1 MSSDAVGADSG
12 RGEGA
17 LPNPP
22 RRLRLVPLG
31 PEVPAPEVVEWLAAM
46 LGETLS
52 VPAEVEPVVQGDEA
66 WLTPERSQLFSGR
79 IVDSLLEYYP
89 PAEGREPEEWVLGL
103 TAADLVAGER
113 DFVFGEAA
121 LGGGW
126 AVVSVARLGAAGE
139 PAFRERLAK
148 EALHELGHL
157 AGLRHCRR
165 SGCLMQP
172 AVDVAA
178 VDARR
183 AVLCEQCRRDP
194 ALDTDFSSR

>member
-1 MSSDAVGADSG
+1 M
-12 RGEGA
+12 
-17 LPNPP
+17 
-22 RRLRLVPLG
+22 
-31 PEVPAPEVVEWLAAM
+31 PAPELVGWLAAM
-46 LGETLS
+46 LGERLA
-52 VPAEVEPVVQGDEA
+52 VPATVDPVVPGAEE

-89 PAEGREPEEWVLGL
+89 PPEGRGPEEWILGL
-103 TAADLVAGER
+103 TAADLRAGRR

-126 AVVSVARLGAAGE
+126 AVVSTARLGAAGE
-139 PAFRERLAK
+139 PAMRERLAK

-157 AGLRHCRR
+157 AGLRHCDR
-165 SGCLMQP
+165 SLCLMHP
-172 AVDVAA
+172 AVDVAD

-183 AVLCEQCRRDP
+183 AVLCERCRRSGRRGT